1 MIEISGDISIREQEL
16 VFKASRSGGPGGQNV
31 NKVNTRVAL
40 FFDVANASSLSDDQ
54 KKRILRQLGSR
65 AGKNGVIRVVSQRY
79 RTQRANRKAAVERLG
94 ELLKKALERKPV
106 RQKTKVPAWAKQRRL
121 DRKKR
126 RSALKRQRTDRN
138 FES

>member
-1 MIEISGDISIREQEL
+1 MMETDKDIHIREDEL
-16 VFKASRSGGPGGQNV
+16 VFKASRRGGPGGQNV
-31 NKVNTRVAL
+31 NKVSTKVAL

-54 KKRILRQLGSR
+54 KKRILKQLGPR
-65 AGKNGVIRVVSQRY
+65 AGKNGVIRVVSQRF

-94 ELLKKALERKPV
+94 ELLKRALEPKAMRK
-106 RQKTKVPAWAKQRRL
+106 KTKVPAWAKQQRL

-126 RSALKRQRTDRN
+126 RSAVKRQRAERD